1 MAEKILLVEDSK
13 TQAAFVAAA
22 LSADGYVVEIA
33 SSGESSLT
41 LVREFRPDLV
51 LLDVELPGMS
61 GLDVCRALRRDPA
74 LHTLP
79 ILMFTDHDD
88 SPDELLGLQYG
99 ADDYVG
105 KSEPIQTL
113 LVRVR
118 RLLDRMRDYQ
128 RMSEHDRLD
137 LLRAASDVLS
147 HGVNNPLQVILMSLD
162 LLDARGDP
170 DERARRALANIR
182 RYVNRVA
189 KLVRNIEAV
198 SKLAESTFV
207 ERRVLLDLRHA
218 LEEAELSAKADQ
230 DWKL

>member
-1 MAEKILLVEDSK
+1 MAEKILLVEDSP
-13 TQAAFVAAA
+13 TQAAFVASA
-22 LSADGYVVEIA
+22 LAADGYEIEVVHT
-33 SSGESSLT
+33 GEDALDR
-41 LVREFRPDLV
+41 VRRQRPDLV
-51 LLDVELPGMS
+51 LLDVELPGMN
-61 GLDVCRALRRDPA
+61 GLDVCRALRREHETHA
-74 LHTLP
+74 LP
-79 ILMFTDHDD
+79 VLMFTDHEG

-113 LVRVR
+113 LGRVR
-118 RLLDRMRDYQ
+118 RLLDRARDHQ
-128 RMSEHDRLD
+128 RMSEHERLE
-137 LLRAASDVLS
+137 LLKAASDVLS

-162 LLDARGDP
+162 LLDGRTEQ
-170 DERARRALANIR
+170 DERGRRALANIR

-198 SKLAESTFV
+198 ARIAQSTLV
-207 ERRVLLDLRHA
+207 ERRMLLDLRQA